1 MAHIDKSELCPTS
14 PLVSLSL
21 GCSAIFLIGGNTRQV
36 EPIPI
41 LLRSGDVLI
50 MAGPKCRRAFH
61 GVPRILEGSCP
72 THLMESEEE
81 EAKEWDPYAQFLKTT
96 RINVNVRQV
105 FPKGFD
111 PTTASPLPSVDP
123 SSESSSAP
131 PS

>member
-1 MAHIDKSELCPTS
+1 
-14 PLVSLSL
+14 
-21 GCSAIFLIGGNTRQV
+21 
-36 EPIPI
+36 
-41 LLRSGDVLI
+41 

-72 THLMESEEE
+72 THLMESEEGE
-81 EAKEWDPYAQFLKTT
+81 EEEEEEWDSYAQFLKTT

-111 PTTASPLPSVDP
+111 PTTASLPPADP
-123 SSESSSAP
+123 SSESSSAL

>member
-1 MAHIDKSELCPTS
+1 
-14 PLVSLSL
+14 
-21 GCSAIFLIGGNTRQV
+21 
-36 EPIPI
+36 
-41 LLRSGDVLI
+41 

-61 GVPRILEGSCP
+61 GVPRILERSCP
-72 THLMESEEE
+72 THLMENEEE
-81 EAKEWDPYAQFLKTT
+81 EAKEWDPYAHFLKTT

-111 PTTASPLPSVDP
+111 PTVTTASPLPSVDP